1 MIIFKFIIFFICLA
15 VQATAQPFTSR
26 PIHLVV
32 PFAAGGTTDVTAR
45 ILAQELNKHEGLT
58 VVVENRP
65 GALGSIG
72 SNHVLQ
78 QRPDGHVLLF
88 SSNGILANRFF
99 SNNPEVDVIG
109 RLVPVANAIE
119 SAMVM
124 MVANNV
130 PATNAKELVELV
142 RQKPGFYHYGTS
154 SGGGTLQI
162 AASLF
167 LKATN
172 IEMIAVPYSGGS
184 SAATDLIG
192 GRITMMFDSNLVGMQ
207 HHRAGTARAFAV
219 TSAERSRS
227 AVDISTWREMDI
239 DSEFVAWQGVYASRE
254 TPAEILRILNT
265 TINRTLRASS
275 ARFLESGADRVMNES
290 IEQLNSRVLRE
301 MSMLQNAL
309 VR

>member
-1 MIIFKFIIFFICLA
+1 MIRTLCLFLLLA
-15 VQATAQPFTSR
+15 VQATAQPFTPR

-72 SNHVLQ
+72 ANYVIN
-78 QRPDGHVLLF
+78 QRPDGHTLLF

-99 SNNPEVDVIG
+99 SSNPEVDLIEK
-109 RLVPVANAIE
+109 LVPVANVIE

-124 MVANNV
+124 MVANNIS
-130 PATNAKELVELV
+130 ATNARELVELI
-142 RQKPGFYHYGTS
+142 RQRPNFYHYGTS

-167 LKATN
+167 LRASN

-192 GRITMMFDSNLVGMQ
+192 GRITLMFDSNLVGMQ

-219 TSAERSRS
+219 TSADRSRS
-227 AVDISTWREMDI
+227 ASDIPTWREMGI
-239 DSEFVAWQGVYASRE
+239 SSEFVAWQGVYASRE
-254 TPAEILRILNT
+254 TPTEVLRILNE

-275 ARFLESGADRVMNES
+275 ARFLDSGADRVMNES
-290 IEQLNSRVLRE
+290 IEQLNSRVLSE
-301 MSMLQNAL
+301 MTLLQNAL
-309 VR
+309 AR